1 MIYVRTEQIK
11 SPILTQEQIFFL
23 LTKFRIIDITTLEGK
38 RAIID
43 GFVNKIYLFD
53 DTMVITCN
61 YKDKD
66 IDISLEDIENSGIL
80 GDISNNS
87 ENTKTLDKL
96 NGNDTKKSIKK
107 LPEHKC
113 SDNSEFVCVGQNV
126 SF

>member
-80 GDISNNS
+80 GDITNNG
-87 ENTKTLDKL
+87 ENAKTLDKI

-107 LPEHKC
+107 LPELKC
-113 SDNSEFVCVGQNV
+113 SDNSQFGDPYGI
-126 SF
+126 